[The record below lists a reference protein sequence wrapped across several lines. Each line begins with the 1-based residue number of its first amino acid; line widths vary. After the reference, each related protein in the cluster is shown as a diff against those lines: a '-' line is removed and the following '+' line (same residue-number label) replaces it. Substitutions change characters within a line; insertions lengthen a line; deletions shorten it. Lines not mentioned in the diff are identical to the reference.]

1 MLTAV
6 GLTLVF
12 AGLTCALGFEKYVKL
27 YARTRNPR
35 YRVGIW
41 AQAVMAA
48 WHLVCGFWM
57 LVYAV
62 HVAGR

>member
-1 MLTAV
+1 MFTAV

-27 YARTRNPR
+27 YVCTRDPR
-35 YRVGIW
+35 YRVGIL

-48 WHLVCGFWM
+48 WHFVCGFWV

>member
-27 YARTRNPR
+27 YARTRDPR
-35 YRVGIW
+35 YRVGIC
-41 AQAVMAA
+41 AQAVMMA

-57 LVYAV
+57 LVYA
-62 HVAGR
+62 AGR